1 MFSALSTIAS
11 VSASISSA
19 TMHESLMDDDEEE
32 TNDQNETIKLGI
44 PEIEV
49 VNTADVLREQ
59 DLNPDDYTI
68 YYDKCGRT
76 KQDEE

>member
-1 MFSALSTIAS
+1 MFSAFSTIAS
-11 VSASISSA
+11 ASASISNA
-19 TMHESLMDDDEEE
+19 TMHESLMDDDDEE
-32 TNDQNETIKLGI
+32 TNNKNETIKLGI

-59 DLNPDDYTI
+59 GLGPDDYTI

-76 KQDEE
+76 KE